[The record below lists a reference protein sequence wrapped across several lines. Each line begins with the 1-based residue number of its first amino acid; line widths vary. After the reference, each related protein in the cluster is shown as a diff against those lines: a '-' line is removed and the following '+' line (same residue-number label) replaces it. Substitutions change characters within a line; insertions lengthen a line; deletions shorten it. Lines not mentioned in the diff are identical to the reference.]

1 MLTIVA
7 LRKNELMRVLL
18 IEDDDAMAEA
28 LVDALSRRGLSVD
41 RARAS
46 EEAEAYLGAIDY
58 AAVLLDLGLP
68 DEDGIALLARMRA
81 RGDARPVMVLT
92 ARGSIDA
99 RIRGLNEGAD
109 EYMVK
114 PFDVNEL
121 HARLL
126 AITRRSG
133 DYVGNS
139 VRCGALEFFIQTRVA
154 YIGAR
159 PLALS
164 VRETQLLELLL
175 RRAGKVV
182 PKRVAED
189 QLFGMDG
196 DLGSNAVE
204 VYVHRLRKRLDD
216 AETGARIETV
226 RGVGYMIV
234 PTE

>member
-1 MLTIVA
+1 
-7 LRKNELMRVLL
+7 
-18 IEDDDAMAEA
+18 MAEA

>member
-92 ARGSIDA
+92 ARGSIDD

>member
-164 VRETQLLELLL
+164 VRETQLLELLM

>member
-1 MLTIVA
+1 
-7 LRKNELMRVLL
+7 
-18 IEDDDAMAEA
+18 MAEA

-164 VRETQLLELLL
+164 VRETQLLELLM

>member
-175 RRAGKVV
+175 RPAGKVV

>member
-182 PKRVAED
+182 PKRIAED

>member
-1 MLTIVA
+1 
-7 LRKNELMRVLL
+7 
-18 IEDDDAMAEA
+18 MAEA
-28 LVDALSRRGLSVD
+28 LGDALSRRGVSVD
-41 RARAS
+41 RARAC

-216 AETGARIETV
+216 AATGARIETV

>member
-1 MLTIVA
+1 
-7 LRKNELMRVLL
+7 
-18 IEDDDAMAEA
+18 MAEA
-28 LVDALSRRGLSVD
+28 LGDALSRRGVSVD
-41 RARAS
+41 RARAC

-68 DEDGIALLARMRA
+68 DGDGIALLARMRA

-139 VRCGALEFFIQTRVA
+139 VCCGALEFFIQTRVA

-216 AETGARIETV
+216 AATGARIETV

>member
-1 MLTIVA
+1 MTAAHLAERGFVVDAVGSVA
-7 LRKNELMRVLL
+7 AAREALAGA
-18 IEDDDAMAEA
+18 DYDAM
-28 LVDALSRRGLSVD
+28 
-41 RARAS
+41 
-46 EEAEAYLGAIDY
+46 
-58 AAVLLDLGLP
+58 VLDMGLP
-68 DEDGIALLARMRA
+68 DGSGASLISPSGPPALM
-81 RGDARPVMVLT
+81 LT
-92 ARGSIDA
+92 ARDQTED
-99 RIRGLNEGAD
+99 RVMGLNAGAD
-109 EYMVK
+109 DYMVK

-164 VRETQLLELLL
+164 MRETQLLELLL

>member
-28 LVDALSRRGLSVD
+28 LGDALSRRGVSVD
-41 RARAS
+41 RARAC

-216 AETGARIETV
+216 AATGARIETV

>member
-46 EEAEAYLGAIDY
+46 EEAEAYLGTIDY

>member
-226 RGVGYMIV
+226 RGVGYMIG

>member
-1 MLTIVA
+1 
-7 LRKNELMRVLL
+7 
-18 IEDDDAMAEA
+18 MAEA

-46 EEAEAYLGAIDY
+46 EEAEAYLESIDY

-68 DEDGIALLARMRA
+68 DEDGIALLVRMRA

-139 VRCGALEFFIQTRVA
+139 VRCGALEFVIQTRVA
-154 YIGAR
+154 YIGSR

-234 PTE
+234 PIV

>member
-226 RGVGYMIV
+226 RGVGYGMGSG
-234 PTE
+234 